1 MKKSY
6 LLILFLATAPLGIQ
20 HTQAQQKT
28 FTVGSFNEVII
39 SPHIEV
45 IFEKADKES
54 VVIEKIDVSMDK
66 LIVEVQGKT
75 LHVYL
80 DDAKVYTKSEKVK
93 YDDYKGKHAV
103 YNGTIVSAKIYYK
116 DLEEISLRGDETH
129 KVESLLEGEEL
140 SVKIYGESEVYLSEI
155 QVDEF
160 QATLYGECYLEVKNG
175 VANRQRIISYGEGE
189 VNTFGVQN
197 TTAKVTAYGE
207 GRIKLSVSDELRV
220 TAYGEASV
228 NYKGSPM
235 VSRGLV
241 LGEATIHQVK

>member
-1 MKKSY
+1 MKKPY
-6 LLILFLATAPLGIQ
+6 LLVLFLAAMALGIQ
-20 HTQAQQKT
+20 NLQAQQKT

-54 VVIEKIDVSMDK
+54 VLIENIDVSMDK
-66 LIVEVQGKT
+66 LNVEVKGNT

-93 YDDYKGKHAV
+93 YEDYKGKQAV
-103 YNGTIVSAKIYYK
+103 YKGTIVSLKINYK
-116 DLEEISLRGDETH
+116 DLEGISLRGDETH
-129 KVESLLEGEEL
+129 KVESILEGEEL

-175 VANRQRIISYGEGE
+175 AANRQKIISYGEGE

-197 TTAKVTAYGE
+197 ATAKVTAYGE
-207 GRIKLSVSDELRV
+207 GLIKLSVSDELKV

-228 NYKGSPM
+228 HYKGSPM
-235 VSRGLV
+235 VNRGLV
-241 LGEATIHQVK
+241 LGEATIHQVN